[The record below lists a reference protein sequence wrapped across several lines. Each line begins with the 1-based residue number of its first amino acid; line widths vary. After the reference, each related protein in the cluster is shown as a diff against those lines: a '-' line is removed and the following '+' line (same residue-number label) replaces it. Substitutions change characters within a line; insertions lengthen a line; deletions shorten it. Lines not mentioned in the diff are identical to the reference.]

1 MQVSVIEDR
10 RNPFSKRLLMS
21 DSGGHERSASLLGAQ
36 AWLTRVPPTHPEDFR
51 PSFSEHSVC
60 IRRPDSIGFL
70 VAHPTA
76 EQQRRFLECLRSAGC
91 ILYDLV
97 DHFALLPPIDQPA
110 GKARLGR
117 RLTANEEVTALKTA
131 IDDDEKSQLINEV
144 QFLLDLHHDGIVRAC
159 GIYHVKVEGA
169 LALGMLLD
177 YKQGGDLRSWIP
189 TGGLPEEIVRGIIA
203 PLCDALAYLHRLPV
217 AHRDVKPS
225 NVLCDRAADGSVKV
239 VLADFGLAA
248 YAMDLKTMSRR
259 CGTGGFIA
267 PEMLSPNWTEHLQAE
282 TVTNITKIDVFS
294 FGMLIYT
301 AIFGNNPLV
310 DVTSTSTPQRNVRAL
325 LSPSIMASRSD
336 ELHYL
341 LSGLC
346 AKNPHERFSTSE
358 ALAAP
363 WFSSDRSSVAWAALE
378 AAARG

>member
-1 MQVSVIEDR
+1 M
-10 RNPFSKRLLMS
+10 
-21 DSGGHERSASLLGAQ
+21 
-36 AWLTRVPPTHPEDFR
+36 
-51 PSFSEHSVC
+51 
-60 IRRPDSIGFL
+60 
-70 VAHPTA
+70 
-76 EQQRRFLECLRSAGC
+76 
-91 ILYDLV
+91 
-97 DHFALLPPIDQPA
+97 
-110 GKARLGR
+110 
-117 RLTANEEVTALKTA
+117 
-131 IDDDEKSQLINEV
+131 
-144 QFLLDLHHDGIVRAC
+144 
-159 GIYHVKVEGA
+159 
-169 LALGMLLD
+169 
-177 YKQGGDLRSWIP
+177 
-189 TGGLPEEIVRGIIA
+189 
-203 PLCDALAYLHRLPV
+203 
-217 AHRDVKPS
+217 
-225 NVLCDRAADGSVKV
+225 LCDRAADGSVKA

-267 PEMLSPNWTEHLQAE
+267 PEMLSRGWTTEHLQAE

-310 DVTSTSTPQRNVRAL
+310 DVTLQRNVRAL

-363 WFSSDRSSVAWAALE
+363 WFSSDLPKVAWAAFE
-378 AAARG
+378 AAARGLR